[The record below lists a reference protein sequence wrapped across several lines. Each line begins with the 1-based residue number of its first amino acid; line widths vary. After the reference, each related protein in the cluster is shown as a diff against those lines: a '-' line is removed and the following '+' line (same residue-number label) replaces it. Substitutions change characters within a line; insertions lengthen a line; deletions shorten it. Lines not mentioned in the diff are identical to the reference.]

1 MKYLF
6 IVLNLCLISPLLS
19 QIDISQKVVD
29 YGTINQNSNRLID
42 LIITNKGTKNT
53 FILRTDFGPEFKIL
67 YSSDERT
74 IAPDSTITLRVRFD
88 PRKKGSFRLK
98 NAIWFSSEEKP
109 VNIIFKGD
117 VEFVM
122 NSYDTPC
129 PSFDQTSNTS
139 SNENDLAIVVVDKIT
154 KAKIKNARVRII
166 EQGRVQKTLLT
177 NKKGF
182 TEIKNIPISYY
193 YLLVDASNYLGQ
205 DTALYINRMT
215 NNLYFEL
222 EKNIEEVVE
231 EELIEEIL
239 VVNKEETEVLSP
251 VEIKEEIG
259 VVVDVKKDQS
269 TDLPESLYKKN
280 NIVFLIDVSQSMN
293 QKGKLELLKSSM
305 LALVDILREKDDITI
320 ITYASNPKIIL
331 PTTSGIN
338 KSKTKN
344 IISGLKAGGATSG
357 SKGFKMAYDEVLK
370 NLIPNG
376 NNQVIVAT
384 DGVFKEE
391 DNPKIIRLVKKYQS
405 KNITTSVVGIKSSSM
420 TSLKLNEISN
430 LGNGS
435 FIYIEKFDASR
446 EVLIEEIKK
455 QAKIK

>member
-1 MKYLF
+1 
-6 IVLNLCLISPLLS
+6 
-19 QIDISQKVVD
+19 
-29 YGTINQNSNRLID
+29 
-42 LIITNKGTKNT
+42 
-53 FILRTDFGPEFKIL
+53 
-67 YSSDERT
+67 
-74 IAPDSTITLRVRFD
+74 
-88 PRKKGSFRLK
+88 
-98 NAIWFSSEEKP
+98 
-109 VNIIFKGD
+109 
-117 VEFVM
+117 
-122 NSYDTPC
+122 
-129 PSFDQTSNTS
+129 
-139 SNENDLAIVVVDKIT
+139 
-154 KAKIKNARVRII
+154 
-166 EQGRVQKTLLT
+166 
-177 NKKGF
+177 
-182 TEIKNIPISYY
+182 
-193 YLLVDASNYLGQ
+193 
-205 DTALYINRMT
+205 
-215 NNLYFEL
+215 
-222 EKNIEEVVE
+222 
-231 EELIEEIL
+231 
-239 VVNKEETEVLSP
+239 
-251 VEIKEEIG
+251 
-259 VVVDVKKDQS
+259 
-269 TDLPESLYKKN
+269 
-280 NIVFLIDVSQSMN
+280 
-293 QKGKLELLKSSM
+293 M